1 MNPILRIHNLET
13 RIETAEGP
21 IQAVN
26 QVSLTVPRG
35 MTLGLVGESGCG
47 KTMTA
52 LSVLGLIRYPARI
65 VGGEIWFFENGIGR
79 PTDGTVIPS
88 AGIGD
93 VSTNLSRGGGSSP
106 IDLLRLSRT
115 EMRRVRG
122 RKIAMIFQEPMIA
135 FNPVLTIGS
144 QIIEA
149 IQTHE
154 ILSNREAKGLA
165 IEALRAVSVP
175 MPEQRLMEYP
185 HQLSGGLRQRAMIAM
200 ALVLRPSL
208 LIADEPT
215 TALDVT
221 IQAQILDLLE
231 RLKTEFQLS
240 LLIISHDLAVVSK
253 IADEVCI
260 MYAGRIVEQGPARSV
275 FQNPRHPYTEALM
288 RAFPQRVTR
297 RGEGNRLQPIPGSVP
312 DLRCVV
318 TGCAFQPRCRYEMG
332 PRCSQSSI
340 ELTQVSPG
348 WRVRCVK
355 YV

>member
-1 MNPILRIHNLET
+1 MKPILRIHNLET
-13 RIETAEGP
+13 LIETAEGP
-21 IQAVN
+21 IRAVN
-26 QVSLTVPRG
+26 QVSLSVPRG

-52 LSVLGLIRYPARI
+52 LSVLRLIRYPARI
-65 VGGEIWFFENGIGR
+65 VAGEIWFSENGGMQ
-79 PTDGTVIPS
+79 PNDGTALPS
-88 AGIGD
+88 AGIGHSRAD
-93 VSTNLSRGGGSSP
+93 VASGEPLP
-106 IDLLRLSRT
+106 IDLLRLSRA

-154 ILSNREAKGLA
+154 NLSNREAKGLA
-165 IEALRAVSVP
+165 VEALRAVSVP
-175 MPEQRLMEYP
+175 MPERRLMEYP

-200 ALVLRPSL
+200 ALALRPSL

-231 RLKTEFQLS
+231 RLKAEFQLS
-240 LLIISHDLAVVSK
+240 LLIISHDLAVVSR

-275 FQNPRHPYTEALM
+275 LQNPRHPYTEALM
-288 RAFPQRVTR
+288 RAFPQRETR
-297 RGEGNRLQPIPGSVP
+297 RGQGHGLQPIPGSVP

-318 TGCAFQPRCRYEMG
+318 IGCSFQPRCRYEMG
-332 PRCSQSSI
+332 PRCSQSPI
-340 ELTQVSPG
+340 ELTHVNPG
-348 WRVRCVK
+348 WQVRCVK

>member
-1 MNPILRIHNLET
+1 MNPVLRIHNLET
-13 RIETAEGP
+13 HIETAEGP
-21 IQAVN
+21 LRAVN
-26 QVSLTVPRG
+26 QVSLSVPRG

-52 LSVLGLIRYPARI
+52 LSILGLIRYPARI

-79 PTDGTVIPS
+79 PTDESVPSS
-88 AGIGD
+88 AGTGD
-93 VSTNLSRGGGSSP
+93 VDTTLSMGGSSS
-106 IDLLRLSRT
+106 IDLLRLSRI
-115 EMRRVRG
+115 EMRKVRG
-122 RKIAMIFQEPMIA
+122 RKIAMVFQEPMIA

-149 IQTHE
+149 IQAHE
-154 ILSNREAKGLA
+154 SMSNREAKGLA

-175 MPEQRLMEYP
+175 APERRLMEYP

-240 LLIISHDLAVVSK
+240 LLIISHDLAVVSR

-260 MYAGRIVEQGPARSV
+260 MYAGQIVEQGPAKSV

-288 RAFPQRVTR
+288 RAFPQRETR
-297 RGEGNRLQPIPGSVP
+297 RGEGHRLQPIPGSVP
-312 DLRCVV
+312 DLRCFV
-318 TGCAFQPRCRYEMG
+318 TGCSFQPRCRYEMG
-332 PRCSQSSI
+332 PRCSQSPI

-348 WRVRCVK
+348 WWVRCVK
-355 YV
+355 YD